1 MISKKNKSL
10 VAGIL
15 AAATTATAVIPALS
29 SAAAV
34 DNEYATENGANKSYA
49 TMFSSLYDDVITNGE
64 TNGYLS
70 SNKNG
75 NSFGIPYHSRE
86 TLCIEAPDYGHE
98 TTSEAMSYIVWM
110 AAMHDALV
118 HAKRIEGSSHIA
130 KAWKTLEAIIPGRSI
145 ASGRT
150 TDIKYE
156 TFWTQNELKSDVA
169 PELDFPE
176 LYPTQNTGAKTSNPM
191 FSKFK
196 TAYAGDKGY
205 YLMHWLA
212 DVDDWYGFAKAS
224 GKNAGGFTFINTFQ
238 RGEQE
243 SCFET
248 VPHPCLEELKAG
260 NSSDGVKGI
269 FNGVGKVSSQYAFTN
284 APDAEDRPR

>member
-64 TNGYLS
+64 ANGYLS

-75 NSFGIPYHSRE
+75 DSFGIPYHSRE

-176 LYPTQNTGAKTSNPM
+176 LYPTQNTGARLLTPCSASSRQLTQAIRATTSCTGSLTLMTGMASQKHLERMPAASHSSIHSSVVSRSLVLRL
-191 FSKFK
+191 FLILVAKSSRLVTPQ
-196 TAYAGDKGY
+196 TA
-205 YLMHWLA
+205 
-212 DVDDWYGFAKAS
+212 
-224 GKNAGGFTFINTFQ
+224 
-238 RGEQE
+238 
-243 SCFET
+243 
-248 VPHPCLEELKAG
+248 
-260 NSSDGVKGI
+260 
-269 FNGVGKVSSQYAFTN
+269 
-284 APDAEDRPR
+284 